1 VEWEDIVAKRKKR
14 NQPDS
19 VSDKFE
25 RYLSFKLRF
34 IEALDLA
41 KLRKQKAGACKQTK
55 VGHDCGS
62 HVVHT
67 LQSSLYT
74 WVAGL
79 YDKDPR
85 SANVFDVWKECF
97 ESEPEVLKIVRN
109 AEAKVKPG
117 LELIRTFRNKQGAHA
132 DLFGS
137 SIEIQIALAKNQRL
151 IEQSIG
157 YFLIICETLVHEEKR
172 IFPDFDERLK
182 IYVKA
187 HSLNDMFSCRAMSK
201 PRVREVTLEVGPA
214 SHPYPRFEIRPVRW

>member
-1 VEWEDIVAKRKKR
+1 VAKRKKR
-14 NQPDS
+14 N

-67 LQSSLYT
+67 LQSALYT

-79 YDKDPR
+79 YDEDPR
-85 SANVFDVWKECF
+85 SVNVFDLLEEF
-97 ESEPEVLKIVRN
+97 FDSEPEVIKIVRD
-109 AEAKVKPG
+109 AQAKVKSG
-117 LELIRTFRNKQGAHA
+117 LELIKTFRNKQGAHA

-137 SIEIQIALAKNQRL
+137 SIEVQNALAKNERL
-151 IEQSIG
+151 IELSIG
-157 YFLIICETLVHEEKR
+157 LFLIICESLVHEEKR

-182 IYVKA
+182 LYVKA
-187 HSLNDMFSCRAMSK
+187 NSLNDMFSCRAASK
-201 PRVREVTLEVGPA
+201 PRVREVTLEIAPA
-214 SHPYPRFEIRPVRW
+214 FHPYPRFELRPVRW